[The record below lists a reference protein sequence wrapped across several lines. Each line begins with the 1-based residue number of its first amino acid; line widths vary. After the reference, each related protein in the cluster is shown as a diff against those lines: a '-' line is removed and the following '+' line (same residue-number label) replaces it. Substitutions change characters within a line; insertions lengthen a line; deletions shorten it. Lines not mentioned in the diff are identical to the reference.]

1 MSFSSEVKAE
11 LCRAPASRRCC
22 AVAEA
27 YGVLLY
33 SHTYTPREIRI
44 VTASERSPRGC
55 PSCFTARSACGST
68 RTRRSPAAAS
78 C

>member
-44 VTASERSPRGC
+44 VTAS
-55 PSCFTARSACGST
+55 
-68 RTRRSPAAAS
+68 
-78 C
+78 